1 MSRARWLWIV
11 AALALAPAAGADG
24 GGRVEIRANSAHY
37 DDEADAFLFFGDVTA
52 TGTGLRLVAERLEV
66 GGGEQNPVYVS
77 SGSPTRLDLTADDGR
92 VVRARG
98 ARITMDLTGRRMT
111 VTGGTLR
118 TGDRSVA
125 ADRIRFRARDNRLDA
140 DGSVRFVQENLDIR
154 GDRLLAGGG
163 DDADIEVVG
172 SPTTVTGTEGNAGFE
187 ATAATLRVT
196 PDDSGIRLIGAAKA
210 RNSDG
215 EIAGETI
222 FYNPDDNT
230 FVAVAGERER
240 VLMIMGGDGDPDGE
254 ADPPGTAPGAER

>member
-1 MSRARWLWIV
+1 MSRARWLWLA

-24 GGRVEIRANSAHY
+24 DRVEIRANSAHY

-77 SGSPTRLDLTADDGR
+77 SGSPTLLDLTADDGQ

-111 VTGGTLR
+111 VSGGTLR
-118 TGDRSVA
+118 IEGQSVA
-125 ADRIRFRARDNRLDA
+125 AEEIRFRARDSRLDA
-140 DGSVRFVQENLDIR
+140 AGSVRFVQENLDVR

-163 DDADIEVVG
+163 DAADIEVVG
-172 SPTTVTGTEGNAGFE
+172 SPTTVTGMEDNAGFE
-187 ATAATLRVT
+187 ATAATLRVD
-196 PDDSGIRLIGAAKA
+196 PGDSGIRLIGAAKA

-240 VLMIMGGDGDPDGE
+240 VLMIMGGDNDPDGE
-254 ADPPGTAPGAER
+254 AVPPGTVPGAER